1 VYIVIAVGAA
11 LFLAV
16 VLVFN
21 HMIRLRNKTRK
32 AWKDI
37 DVQLKLRHQLIP
49 ILVSTA
55 KGYALHEEQVL
66 EKVTHMRT
74 EAEAATGVRDKGARE
89 LSLAGALSEIFVLRE
104 RYPELKADE
113 NFERLARELVTVEDH
128 LAASRKYYNG
138 SVRIYNTFIESFP
151 QLLLAR
157 LFRFRTGEY
166 FQRDVDEG
174 PVAVEMKQPPGS

>member
-1 VYIVIAVGAA
+1 MDAWVIALIAVGAV
-11 LFLAV
+11 LLIAV

-21 HMIRLRNKTRK
+21 RMIRLRNKTRR

-49 ILVSTA
+49 LLVSSA
-55 KGYALHEEQVL
+55 EGYALHERQVL
-66 EKVTHMRT
+66 ENVTLMR
-74 EAEAATGVRDKGARE
+74 ADAAAATGVEERGARE
-89 LSLAGALSEIFVLRE
+89 LSLAAALNEVFVLRE

-113 NFERLARELVTVEDH
+113 SFQRLFQELVTVEDH

-138 SVRIYNTFIESFP
+138 SVRIFNTFIQSFP

-157 LFRFRTGEY
+157 LFRFRAAEY
-166 FQRDVDEG
+166 FQQEG
-174 PVAVEMKQPPGS
+174 GEVPRSVEMP

>member
-1 VYIVIAVGAA
+1 MDTWVYIIIAVGAV

-21 HMIRLRNKTRK
+21 RMIRLRNKTRR

-49 ILVSTA
+49 LLVSTA
-55 KGYALHEEQVL
+55 EGYALHEKQVL

-74 EAEAATGVRDKGARE
+74 EAAAATGVAERGSRE
-89 LSLAGALSEIFVLRE
+89 LSLAAALSEIFVLRE

-113 NFERLARELVTVEDH
+113 SFQKLFGELVTVEDH

-138 SVRIYNTFIESFP
+138 SVRIYNTFIQSFP

-157 LFRFRTGEY
+157 LFRFRAVEY
-166 FQRDVDEG
+166 FQQEG
-174 PVAVEMKQPPGS
+174 GEVPRSVEMP